1 MCNKSAAKISYCKL
15 CNKQIVNGKYGRKKT
30 LCSPE
35 CRKVYSRIST
45 AASFALKS
53 PEERK
58 AIIRAKNV
66 VQSMRKRGLAREA
79 QEAHG

>member
-1 MCNKSAAKISYCKL
+1 MCNESPLKISHCKL
-15 CNKQIVNGKYGRKKT
+15 CNKQIVNEKYGRKKT

-35 CRKVYSRIST
+35 CRKIYSRIST

-66 VQSMRKRGLAREA
+66 VQAMRKRGEARQA
-79 QEAHG
+79 QAAHG

>member
-1 MCNKSAAKISYCKL
+1 MNDKSAAKISQCKV
-15 CNKQIVNGKYGRKKT
+15 CHKQIINGKYGRRKT

-35 CRKVYSRIST
+35 CRKIYSRIST

-53 PEERK
+53 KEERK

-66 VQSMRKRGLAREA
+66 VQAMKKRSLAREA
-79 QEAHG
+79 QAAHG